1 MHLEALKVFCDLAGL
16 RSFSKAA
23 EANGLSQ
30 PTVTRLVRQ
39 LEERLGGSLI
49 DRSKRPLQLTA
60 LGRDYFTGA
69 KRLLD
74 QFIELEASLREEYA
88 GPALTVRVAAI
99 YSVGLWDM
107 GQYIE
112 RFTEQFPHARVRL
125 DYVHPKQVYE
135 RVLDGSAEL
144 GLVSYPAR
152 TRELEVLP
160 WREERMVLACSP
172 DHPFANLRSVDPGRL
187 DGQRFVAFE
196 QGLVI
201 RQRVDRYLGEHG
213 ASVEVVH
220 EFDNI
225 ETIKKSI
232 EAGAGVAILP
242 EPMLRQEVRAGTLC
256 AVRLEGQPLI
266 RPLGIIH
273 RRGAE
278 QSAATCGFIDLLRGA
293 AASSNGKRHKVRN

>member
-1 MHLEALKVFCDLAGL
+1 MHLEALKVFCDLASV

-23 EANGLSQ
+23 EANGISQ
-30 PTVTRLVRQ
+30 PTVTRLVRP
-39 LEERLGGSLI
+39 LEGRLGASLI
-49 DRSKRPLQLTA
+49 DRSKRPLQLTP
-60 LGRDYFTGA
+60 LGRDYYAGA

-74 QFIELEASLREEYA
+74 QFIELEASLRDEYA

-107 GQYIE
+107 GQYVE
-112 RFTEQFPHARVRL
+112 RFTEEFPHARVRL

-135 RVLDGSAEL
+135 RVLDGTAEL

-160 WREERMVLACSP
+160 WREERMVLACAP
-172 DHPFANLRSVDPGRL
+172 DHDLAALRRVDPARL

-196 QGLVI
+196 NGLVI
-201 RQRVDRYLGEHG
+201 RQRVDRYLSEHG

-225 ETIKKSI
+225 ETIKKSV

-256 AVRLEGQPLI
+256 AVRLEGKPLM

-273 RRGAE
+273 RRGADL
-278 QSAATCGFIDLLRGA
+278 SAATQGFIDLLRGA
-293 AASSNGKRHKVRN
+293 AASSNGKRHKVRT

>member
-1 MHLEALKVFCDLAGL
+1 MHLEALKVFCDLASL

-30 PTVTRLVRQ
+30 PTVTRLVQQ

-60 LGRDYFTGA
+60 MGRDYYAGA

-88 GPALTVRVAAI
+88 GPALTVRVTAI

-107 GQYIE
+107 GQYVE
-112 RFTEQFPHARVRL
+112 RFTVQFPHARVRL

-135 RVLDGSAEL
+135 RVLAGSAEL

-160 WREERMVLACSP
+160 WREERMVLACRP
-172 DHPFANLRSVDPGRL
+172 DHELAHARSVDPAGL
-187 DGQRFVAFE
+187 DGERFVAFE
-196 QGLVI
+196 HGLVI
-201 RQRVDRYLGEHG
+201 RQKVDRYLSEHG
-213 ASVEVVH
+213 
-220 EFDNI
+220 
-225 ETIKKSI
+225 
-232 EAGAGVAILP
+232 
-242 EPMLRQEVRAGTLC
+242 
-256 AVRLEGQPLI
+256 
-266 RPLGIIH
+266 
-273 RRGAE
+273 
-278 QSAATCGFIDLLRGA
+278 
-293 AASSNGKRHKVRN
+293 